1 MDSLQAIS
9 PIDGRY
15 RNEVEPL
22 GEYFSEYA
30 LIRCRLRVEIR
41 YFIALANHPGVD
53 FIRPLTS
60 LEVNFLRGLI
70 RDFDPEQARR
80 VKEIEARLRHD
91 VKAVEVFLREQFAGT
106 SLEDVREGIHFGL
119 TSEDVNNLAHALAVR
134 DGLAEVYFP
143 VLEQLQTK
151 LREMALAHAA
161 IPMLAR
167 THGQP
172 ASPTTVGKEFAVF
185 AGRIEQQ
192 RRYLQEAWERIPG
205 KLNGATGGYNAHLA
219 AYPDVDW
226 IAFSRDFIT
235 SMGLAPTLVTTQIEP
250 HDALIALFDAL
261 ARINAVLLD
270 LCQDMWHYISYG
282 YFAQVVRPG
291 EVSSSTMPHKVNP
304 IHFENA
310 EGNLEVANALFQLFA
325 RRLPVSR
332 MQRDL
337 SNSTVMRNI
346 GVALAHTLIACKGV
360 LRGLDR
366 LVVDEAS
373 LRADLDRH
381 WEVITEGIQTILRRE
396 HVEGAYDILKAFSRG
411 VAIRREDIVTFVAG
425 LDVSPAVKDELLR
438 LTPETYIGESARL
451 AGEQL

>member
-1 MDSLQAIS
+1 MDSLQAVS

-15 RNEVEPL
+15 RAEVEPL
-22 GEYFSEYA
+22 ADYFSEYA
-30 LIRCRLRVEIR
+30 LIHGRLRVEVR

-53 FIRPLTS
+53 FIRPLTP
-60 LEVNFLRGLI
+60 LELDFLRGLI
-70 RDFDPEQARR
+70 RDFDLEQARY

-91 VKAVEVFLREQFAGT
+91 VKAVEVFLREQVTGT

-143 VLEQLQTK
+143 ALERLQAK
-151 LREMALAHAA
+151 LRDLALAYASV
-161 IPMLAR
+161 PMLAR

-172 ASPTTVGKEFAVF
+172 ASPTTVGKEMAVF

-192 RRYLQEAWERIPG
+192 RCYLQEAWERIPG
-205 KLNGATGGYNAHLA
+205 KLNGATGGYNAHRA
-219 AYPDVDW
+219 AYPGVDW
-226 IAFSRDFIT
+226 IAFSREFVA
-235 SMGLAPTLVTTQIEP
+235 SLGLTPTLVTTQIEP

-261 ARINAVLLD
+261 ARINGVLLD

-310 EGNLEVANALFQLFA
+310 EGNLEIANALFQLFA

-337 SNSTVMRNI
+337 SNSTLMRNV

-366 LVVDEAS
+366 LVVDEAN

-411 VAIRREDIVTFVAG
+411 AAIRREDIVAFVAG

-438 LTPETYIGESARL
+438 LTPDTYIGESARL
-451 AGEQL
+451 ASEL